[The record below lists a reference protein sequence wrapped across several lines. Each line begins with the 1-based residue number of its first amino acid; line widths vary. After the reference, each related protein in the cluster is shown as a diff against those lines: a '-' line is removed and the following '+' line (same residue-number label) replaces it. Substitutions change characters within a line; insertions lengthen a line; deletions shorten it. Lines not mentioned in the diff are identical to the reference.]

1 MREDP
6 AVKLLQI
13 PFSHNSIKVR
23 RVLALKG
30 LEYERKD
37 INPAIRRKLKRLSA
51 QELAPVLVDGSRVVA
66 DSTAIVLYLEEA
78 YPDPPL
84 LPAEKPERSECLVL
98 EDWADT
104 AFMELT
110 RRIAYWT
117 MLSSGV
123 SLGDLFFP
131 RYPKPFRQIGSRFA
145 ATVIR
150 RRFGLSAKQAEEDE
164 VEARRVAKLAV
175 DRLAGRPFLV
185 GDRITLADV
194 ALASMSAPLQ
204 LTPGIRDDPSV
215 AELLEWDRTILE
227 DEFTPPQVR
236 AVTPAEVLP
245 NAA

>member
-6 AVKLLQI
+6 PVKLLQI

-23 RVLALKG
+23 RVLALKK
-30 LEYERKD
+30 LDYERED
-37 INPAIRRKLKRLSA
+37 INPAIRRKLKRLSS
-51 QELAPVLVDGSRVVA
+51 QELTPVLVDGSRVVA

-78 YPDPPL
+78 YPHPPL
-84 LPAEKPERSECLVL
+84 LPAENPERGECLVL

-110 RRIAYWT
+110 RRMAYWT
-117 MLSSGV
+117 MLSSGA

-131 RYPKPFRQIGSRFA
+131 RYPKPFRQIGSPFA
-145 ATVIR
+145 ARVIR
-150 RRFGLSAKQAEEDE
+150 RRFGLSARQDEEDE

-175 DRLAGRPFLV
+175 DRLGGRPFLV

-204 LTPGIRDDPSV
+204 LAAGIRDDPSV
-215 AELLEWDRTILE
+215 AELLAWDRTILE
-227 DEFTPPQVR
+227 DEFTPQQVR
-236 AVTPAEVLP
+236 AVV
-245 NAA
+245 AA

>member
-1 MREDP
+1 MR
-6 AVKLLQI
+6 LLQI

-30 LEYERKD
+30 LDYERED
-37 INPAIRRKLKRLSA
+37 INPAIRRKLKRLSG
-51 QELAPVLVDGSRVVA
+51 QELTPVLVDGAEVIA
-66 DSTAIVLYLEEA
+66 DSTAIALYLEEA

-84 LPAEKPERSECLVL
+84 LPEDADQRSECLLL

-110 RRIAYWT
+110 RRVAYWT
-117 MLSSGV
+117 ILSSGA

-131 RYPKPFRQIGSRFA
+131 RYPKPFRQIGGAFG

-175 DRLAGRPFLV
+175 GRLAGRRFLV
-185 GDRITLADV
+185 GERISLADV

-204 LTPGIRDDPSV
+204 IEPGIRYDPAV

-236 AVTPAEVLP
+236 AVV
-245 NAA
+245 AA

>member
-1 MREDP
+1 M
-6 AVKLLQI
+6 KLLQI

-30 LEYERKD
+30 LEYERED

-51 QELAPVLVDGSRVVA
+51 QDLTPVLVDGSRVVA
-66 DSTAIVLYLEEA
+66 DSTTIVLYLEEA

-84 LPAEKPERSECLVL
+84 LPAENADLSECLVL

-110 RRIAYWT
+110 RRMAYWT
-117 MLSSGV
+117 ILSSGA

-131 RYPKPFRQIGSRFA
+131 HYPKAFRQIGGPFA

-150 RRFGLSAKQAEEDE
+150 RRFGLSARQAKEDE
-164 VEARRVAKLAV
+164 VEAPRVAKLAV

-204 LTPGIRDDPSV
+204 LVPSIRDDPSV

-227 DEFTPPQVR
+227 DEFTPRQVR
-236 AVTPAEVLP
+236 AVV
-245 NAA
+245 AA